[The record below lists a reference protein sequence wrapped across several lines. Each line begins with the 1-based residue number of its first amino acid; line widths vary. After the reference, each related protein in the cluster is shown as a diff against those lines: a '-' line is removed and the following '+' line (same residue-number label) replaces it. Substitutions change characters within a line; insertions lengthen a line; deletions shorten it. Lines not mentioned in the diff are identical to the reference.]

1 MIKPKFDPEGFSSF
15 EINKN
20 NNMRNVAIVAGM
32 HGNEYIGPMS
42 LIYALKHLESP
53 STRIIIFPLANPSGF
68 DHNSRLVYPTNV
80 DPNRD
85 FPIEQYKQCYQS
97 TSSLIIDHIYR
108 LYHIDLT
115 LALHNGMSEIGWNW
129 GTVR

>member
-1 MIKPKFDPEGFSSF
+1 MIKPKFDAEGINSFSM
-15 EINKN
+15 NGNNYVKN
-20 NNMRNVAIVAGM
+20 ILFVAGM
-32 HGNEYIGPMS
+32 HGNEYLGPLS
-42 LIYALKHLESP
+42 LLYAIKHLEAP

-68 DHNSRLVYPTNV
+68 DHHQRLTFPTNL

-85 FPIEQYKQCYQS
+85 FPIEQYTKCYQT

-108 LYHIDLT
+108 KYHIDLT
-115 LALHNGMSEIGWNW
+115 LALHNGKSEIAWNW